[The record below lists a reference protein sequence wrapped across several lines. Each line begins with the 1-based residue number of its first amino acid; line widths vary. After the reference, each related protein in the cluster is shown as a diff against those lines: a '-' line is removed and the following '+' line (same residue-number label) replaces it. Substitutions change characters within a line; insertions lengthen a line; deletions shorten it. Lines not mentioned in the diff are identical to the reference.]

1 MNSQLTR
8 LAILGSTGSIGT
20 QALEV
25 VAACPDRFDVV
36 GLAAG
41 SNSDLL
47 LRQARQHGVSR
58 VALGGQFEQAPV
70 RVDGVEVLSGA
81 SGLKSIAAESGAEL
95 VLVATVGAAGFVP
108 TVAAIDAGADIALA
122 SKELLVMAGELLM
135 NHARERNVSVK
146 PVDSEHSA
154 IWQCL
159 RGEDPRSVKKI
170 TLTASGGPFLR
181 TPAEKFSSL
190 TAADALRHPNWDMGS
205 KVTIDSATLMNKGLE
220 VIEAHWL
227 FDVPLNQIEVL
238 VHPQSIVHSLVEFVD
253 GSVKAQLGEPDM
265 RIPIACALG
274 GPTRLPVGDLA
285 PPLRLA
291 KTADLTFEE
300 PDHNRFPLLSL
311 ARQAA
316 AAGGIAPAVLVGA
329 DDAAVAAFLAG
340 QIRFDQIPQVVAQS
354 LSEVPWEPLAT
365 IADAPHWHQRGFNL
379 ASDCLARL

>member
-340 QIRFDQIPQVVAQS
+340 QIRFDQIPQVLAQS